1 MIAVSMLTADARAA
15 RSKNVPKLIP
25 YGLLS
30 TMSQQLAVAF
40 HPVFLLLTSFESAGS
55 ILTLFILF
63 FSPTRFYKNT
73 QSSAKEVGF
82 IAYQFKL

>member
-1 MIAVSMLTADARAA
+1 MIAVSMLTADAHAA

-40 HPVFLLLTSFESAGS
+40 HPVFLLLTLSLQAVFS
-55 ILTLFILF
+55 LFSYF
-63 FSPTRFYKNT
+63 FFLL
-73 QSSAKEVGF
+73 QGF
-82 IAYQFKL
+82 IKTLRAALRKLAL